1 MSRCVVLY
9 RMPPDAADFEQRYR
23 QTHLPIVRRTPGL
36 ISVELSKVTKTV
48 LGEPLFLVAEL
59 RFAGPE
65 DLRAGMR
72 SPEWA
77 ASGRNLAEI
86 GALELATIV
95 LLDDPEIFAADSGE
109 GNTGEETTVGSR
121 SEIDHPTTEENA

>member
-9 RMPPDAADFEQRYR
+9 RMPSDATDFEQRYR

-36 ISVELSKVTKTV
+36 LRVELSKVSKTV
-48 LGEPLFLVAEL
+48 LGEPLYLMAEL
-59 RFAGPE
+59 WFSGRDE
-65 DLRAGMR
+65 LRAGMR

-95 LLDDPEIFAADSGE
+95 LLDDTEVFAAHGGDDT
-109 GNTGEETTVGSR
+109 TGEETTVGSR
-121 SEIDHPTTEENA
+121 SESDHPTTEENP